1 MAKKKPVK
9 DPAVVGPDLSLIA
22 IYVGGT
28 LLGTLWVALHLGN
41 MLSLQKQDMPVN
53 PIDIIARMAKGELR
67 WPTGTTVILIL
78 VVLSLIAF
86 VLYRRRATSIRTRGR
101 LAVDDK
107 ADVMGNGGAISALTE
122 SGVRDKA
129 QQLGVKLG
137 YNDAP
142 GVPIGVAVAD
152 GTMLYGSYEDLH
164 LDIWGP
170 RQGKSSSRVIPAILN
185 AIGPVLATSNKRDVV
200 DATRE
205 VREAKGSRTFVFD
218 PQGVAGEVARWY
230 WDPLAWVDAGKDGC
244 EMRAARLAGH
254 FADSDSGSDSRNDAF
269 FDPEAEDLLAG
280 LFLAAA
286 IAEKPITQIWEWVT
300 DPGNIEPIQFL
311 REAGHDFSASG
322 LAAQY
327 NADPRTRSGIFGTA
341 KKMVR
346 CLKLRNVHKWVTPHD
361 PENKDEL
368 PRVKFIEDEFIE
380 KNGTL
385 YSLSLEGRG
394 SAAPLVSALTE
405 AVIDVAMQRASRSA
419 FGRLP
424 IPLLAV
430 LDEAANV
437 VRWKD
442 LPKQYSH
449 FGSRG
454 IVVMTVLQSW
464 AQGARCWGEDG
475 MNALWSAANIKILG
489 SGVDDANFL
498 RERSEAIGE
507 HSAISASVSESKGGK
522 SYSRSLGSSKTFTV
536 QALATL
542 PRGRAIVFSSGA
554 PPVLVRT
561 IPWWE
566 SEFDAAVRKS
576 IAEHDPSRKVRV
588 PDFVLG
594 TETPDMVKEPVPA
607 VAPPPAAASAPTE
620 TDRGGQT
627 PILEKDRAIDPP
639 MPGRGTGNIPPPP
652 GMGPGDTPPGPGNG
666 PEERQEVRPQ

>member
-1 MAKKKPVK
+1 MAKKKPIK
-9 DPAVVGPDLSLIA
+9 DPAVPGPDPTLVAL
-22 IYVGGT
+22 YFGGAV
-28 LLGTLWVALHLGN
+28 LATLWVALHLGN
-41 MLSLQKQDMPVN
+41 LLSLQKQDMPVN
-53 PIDIIARMAKGELR
+53 PIGIIAGMIRGELR
-67 WPTGTTVILIL
+67 WPTGATVILVL
-78 VVLSLIAF
+78 VVAGVAGFLWW
-86 VLYRRRATSIRTRGR
+86 RRWSTAKRNAGR

-107 ADVMGNGGAISALTE
+107 AQFIGNGGAIAALTE
-122 SGVRDKA
+122 TGVREKA
-129 QQLGVKLG
+129 QQLGVRLG

-152 GTMLYGSYEDLH
+152 GVMLYGSYEDLH

-200 DATRE
+200 DATRD
-205 VREAKGSRTFVFD
+205 VREAKGSKTFVFD
-218 PQGVAGEVARWY
+218 PQGVAAEDPTWY
-230 WDPLAWVDAGKDGC
+230 WNPLDWVDAHSDGC

-254 FADSDSGSDSRNDAF
+254 FADADAGSDNKSDNY

-286 IAEKPITQIWEWVT
+286 VDRRPITQIWEWVT
-300 DPGNIEPIQFL
+300 DPQNTEPIRLL
-311 REAGHDFSASG
+311 READHNFTASG

-346 CLKLRNVHKWVTPHD
+346 CLKLRNVHKWVTPRATT
-361 PENKDEL
+361 DEL
-368 PRVKFIEDEFIE
+368 DRVQFDELEFIE

-405 AVIDVAMQRASRSA
+405 AVIDVAMRKASRSA

-475 MNALWSAANIKILG
+475 MNALWSAANIKVLG

-507 HSAISASVSESKGGK
+507 HSAISGSVSESKGSK

-536 QALATL
+536 QALATM

-561 IPWWE
+561 VPWWE
-566 SEFDAAVRKS
+566 GEYAAQVKKS
-576 IAEHDPSRKVRV
+576 IEQHDPQRKTRI
-588 PDFVLG
+588 PDLIG
-594 TETPDMVKEPVPA
+594 SPSLIKSAPPEPESGPGETPPEP
-607 VAPPPAAASAPTE
+607 
-620 TDRGGQT
+620 D
-627 PILEKDRAIDPP
+627 
-639 MPGRGTGNIPPPP
+639 
-652 GMGPGDTPPGPGNG
+652 NG
-666 PEERQEVRPQ
+666 PEDRQEVRPL